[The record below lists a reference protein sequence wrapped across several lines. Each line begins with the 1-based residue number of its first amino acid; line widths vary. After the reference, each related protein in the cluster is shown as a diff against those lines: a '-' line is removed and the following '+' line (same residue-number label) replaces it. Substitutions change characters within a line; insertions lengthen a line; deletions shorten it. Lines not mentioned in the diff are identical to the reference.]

1 MLTGDLIKT
10 RILIIGSNGML
21 GQRLTEFYC
30 TKKNVELLCA
40 SAEDYSLIEC
50 VHYQKLDITNKN
62 DVRELILSFFPD
74 VIINTAAFTNV
85 DKAETERETAWKI
98 NVKGVENISFYAWT
112 IDAYLI
118 HFSTDYIFDGKNG
131 PYSEDDIPN
140 PIGYYGRTKLAA
152 ENSVRVSGVRNSI
165 VRTNILYGPA
175 KHGRPDYVKWV
186 INSLRDSQTIR
197 IVTDQIG
204 NPTYIDDIVTAT
216 SILADIRKEGIIN
229 IGGSELISRFD
240 FTLRIAEYFN
250 LNKELI
256 KPIITSE
263 LKQPAA
269 RPLKSGLRIDKAIAE
284 IIYRPRLIE
293 ETFDLM
299 KKELNL

>member
-1 MLTGDLIKT
+1 MLTGDLIKK

-21 GQRLTEFYC
+21 GQRLTEFYSI
-30 TKKNVELLCA
+30 KKNIELLCA
-40 SAEDYSLIEC
+40 SAEDYSLIDG
-50 VHYQKLDITNKN
+50 VQYQKLDITNKN

-98 NVKGVENISFYAWT
+98 NVNGVENISLYAWT

-131 PYSEDDIPN
+131 PYSETDIPN

-216 SILADIRKEGIIN
+216 SILADLRKEGIIN
-229 IGGSELISRFD
+229 IGGAEVISRFN
-240 FTLRIAEYFN
+240 FTLRIADYFN

-269 RPLKSGLRIDKAIAE
+269 RPLKSGLKIEKAISE
-284 IIYRPRLIE
+284 ISYRPRTIE
-293 ETFDLM
+293 ETFNLM